1 MISVRFQAKL
11 NLASQLT
18 QGGFYMTAL
27 SESEQEL
34 NNNVTAET
42 GVNPADQFKIRKLS
56 SDAPVRWLEQGIQD
70 YKALMVPSTIVGMVY
85 VVLGFLLMWLG
96 WEYPIFITSLGAT
109 FLIIGPLVAVGFYV
123 MSYELERGHKLNF
136 IEATKSSWT
145 FMKGNAI
152 SLFYFAMVLGVL
164 MGVWALISAV
174 TAVAFLDTTVVRG
187 DFLGTVMAQDHLF
200 LFLFAYALGALFIAV
215 VAFSISVITAP
226 MLTHR
231 NVDVVTAMMTSIEVV
246 KQNPTVMFTWAL
258 MIAVMVFV
266 GSVLFFVGLAVTLPI
281 LGHASWHVYRDV
293 LED

>member
-1 MISVRFQAKL
+1 
-11 NLASQLT
+11 
-18 QGGFYMTAL
+18 MTAL
-27 SESEQEL
+27 SEGEQKFD
-34 NNNVTAET
+34 NTVTGET
-42 GVNPADQFKIRKLS
+42 GVNPADQFNIRKLS
-56 SDAPVRWLEQGIQD
+56 SNAPMRWLEQGVKD
-70 YKALMVPSTIVGMVY
+70 YKALIVPSTTVGMVY

-136 IEATKSSWT
+136 IEATQSSLA
-145 FMKGNAI
+145 FMKGNAV

-164 MGVWALISAV
+164 MGVWALISAL

-187 DFLGTVMAQDHLF
+187 DFLGTIMAQSNLF
-200 LFLFAYALGALFIAV
+200 LFLLAYALGALLIAV

-231 NVDVVTAMMTSIEVV
+231 KVDVVTAMMTSIDVI
-246 KQNPTVMFTWAL
+246 KKNPTVMFTWAL
-258 MIAVMVFV
+258 MIAVMVFI
-266 GSVLFFVGLAVTLPI
+266 GSALFFVGLAVTLPI

-293 LED
+293 LEN